1 MKRRNRS
8 TYRAERAV
16 LSALGTDRHIQLGP
30 ARSALHFLRSC
41 FPYWLLFFV
50 FLFASCKREERGF
63 RVPPPSA
70 EKIGAVSLSDLHPA
84 GASQPM
90 PMRFDYDENAYAISQ
105 GQNLYSSFNCVGCHA
120 HGGGGMGPPL
130 MDNKWVYGSKP
141 QQIFATII
149 EGRPNG
155 MPSFR
160 GKIPDYQVWQLAA
173 YVRSLSG
180 LVSSNAAPARSDE
193 MKGSTPPNSMPQ
205 ETPYN
210 SSLPPSAQHP

>member
-1 MKRRNRS
+1 MNQENRIINI
-8 TYRAERAV
+8 RKPPGLPGR
-16 LSALGTDRHIQLGP
+16 
-30 ARSALHFLRSC
+30 RSAGPTMHFLRS
-41 FPYWLLFFV
+41 FFSPAVALL
-50 FLFASCKREERGF
+50 LMLLLTITSCKREERGF
-63 RVPPPSA
+63 RVPPPA
-70 EKIGAVSLSDLHPA
+70 AQKLGAVSLSDLHPA

-105 GQNLYSSFNCVGCHA
+105 GQQLFTSFNCVGCHA

-130 MDNKWVYGSKP
+130 MDNKWIYGSAP
-141 QQIFATII
+141 PQIFSTII

-155 MPSFR
+155 MPSFH

-180 LVSSNAAPARSDE
+180 LVSPNAAPARSDE
-193 MKGSTPPNSMPQ
+193 LKGSTPPNSMPQ